1 MLPRRNRVL
10 RQAWPGERDHTPE
23 SVSTHAD
30 ADADAVD
37 WAIHH
42 LDQEEQRLLAVERAL
57 ELPEGQMVVAAACW
71 SSRICRSS
79 PEDACPA
86 IWQCKSQAPGLSA
99 GKAIVADPPP
109 GTVKTSRR
117 GTNGPQGS
125 IEPSE

>member
-10 RQAWPGERDHTPE
+10 REAWPGERDQTPE

-30 ADADAVD
+30 AVD
-37 WAIHH
+37 WAVHQ